1 MTTVQPAPLLASGSL
16 APAALARPSGTFAM
30 VAMDQRES
38 LRAMMAQHSAGAP
51 VTDEAMVAFK
61 LSVARELSPYASA
74 FLIDHEYGYDRVVA
88 DRMLPAGCALV
99 LAADALDQPGGVVA
113 DTDLDER
120 VDPGRARADGVAALK
135 LLVVWRR
142 DARREQRVELAARF
156 VARCREA
163 GLASVLEPVA
173 RPTPEEEAAGT
184 FDLNDAIVEAAG
196 ELAPL
201 GPSLYK
207 CQVPDRGVGSIA
219 HIARQAERIDA
230 VVDGPWVVLS
240 QGVDPQLFP
249 QAVEAVCRA
258 GASGFLAGRAL
269 WTEALAGTDPLP
281 VLRGTSTARLRELGD
296 IVDRYGRPWQQA
308 RAAATPGGAA

>member
-1 MTTVQPAPLLASGSL
+1 MTIVQPGPLLASGSR

-38 LRAMMAQHSAGAP
+38 LRAMMSRHAAGDG
-51 VTDEAMVAFK
+51 VSDQAMVAFK
-61 LSVARELSPYASA
+61 LAVARELAPLASA
-74 FLIDHEYGYDRVVA
+74 FLIDRHYGYDRVVV
-88 DRMLPAGCALV
+88 DRLLPTDCALV

-113 DTDLDER
+113 DTDLDEQ
-120 VDPGRARADGVAALK
+120 VDPRQARADGVAALK

-156 VARCREA
+156 IDRCREA
-163 GLASVLEPVA
+163 GLASVLEPVT

-184 FDLNDAIVEAAG
+184 FDLNDSIVEAAG

-207 CQVPDRGVGSIA
+207 CQVPDRGIGSIS
-219 HIARQAERIDA
+219 HLARQAERIDA
-230 VVDGPWVVLS
+230 VVDCPWVVLS
-240 QGVDPQLFP
+240 QGVDPQAFP

-269 WTEALAGTDPLP
+269 WTDALAGADPLP
-281 VLRGTSTARLRELGD
+281 VLRGASAARLRELGD

-308 RAAATPGGAA
+308 RAATVPGGAA

>member
-1 MTTVQPAPLLASGSL
+1 MTTVQPIPLLASGSL

-38 LRAMMAQHSAGAP
+38 LRAMMTQHSPGAP

-61 LSVARELSPYASA
+61 LSVARELAPFASA
-74 FLIDHEYGYDRVVA
+74 FLIDREYGYDQVVT
-88 DRMLPAGCALV
+88 DRLLPANCALL
-99 LAADALDQPGGVVA
+99 LAADALDQPNGVVA
-113 DTDLDER
+113 DTDLDEHI
-120 VDPGRARADGVAALK
+120 DPEEALADGAAGLK

-142 DARREQRVELAARF
+142 DARREQRIELAARF
-156 VARCREA
+156 IARCRAA

-184 FDLNDAIVEAAG
+184 FDLNDSIVEAAG

-207 CQVPDRGVGSIA
+207 CQVPDRGVGSIS
-219 HIARQAERIDA
+219 HLARQAERIDA
-230 VVDGPWVVLS
+230 VVDCPWVVLS
-240 QGVDPQLFP
+240 QGVDARLFP

-269 WTEALAGTDPLP
+269 WTDALAGADPRP
-281 VLRGTSTARLRELGD
+281 VLRGASADRLRELGG
-296 IVDRYGRPWQQA
+296 IVDRYGRPWQRA
-308 RAAATPGGAA
+308 RAATTPGGAA

>member
-1 MTTVQPAPLLASGSL
+1 MTIVQPVPLLASGSL

-38 LRAMMAQHSAGAP
+38 LRAMMSRHSAGDH
-51 VTDEAMVAFK
+51 VTDEAMVGFK
-61 LSVARELSPYASA
+61 LSVARELAPLASA
-74 FLIDHEYGYDRVVA
+74 FLIDRQYGYDRVVA
-88 DRMLPAGCALV
+88 DRLLPADCALV

-113 DTDLDER
+113 DTDLDEQ
-120 VDPGRARADGVAALK
+120 VDPQQARADGVAALK

-142 DARREQRVELAARF
+142 DARREQRIELAARF

-163 GLASVLEPVA
+163 GLASVLEPVT

-184 FDLNDAIVEAAG
+184 FDLNASIVEAAA

-207 CQVPDRGVGSIA
+207 CQVPDRGIGSIA
-219 HIARQAERIDA
+219 HLARQSERVDA
-230 VVDGPWVVLS
+230 VVDCPWVVLS
-240 QGVDPQLFP
+240 QGVDPQVFP
-249 QAVEAVCRA
+249 HAVEAVCRA

-269 WTEALAGTDPLP
+269 WTDALAGADPLP
-281 VLRGTSTARLRELGD
+281 ALRGASAARLRELGD
-296 IVDRYGRPWQQA
+296 LVDRYGRPWQQA
-308 RAAATPGGAA
+308 RAATAQGGAA

>member
-1 MTTVQPAPLLASGSL
+1 MTTVQPIPLLTSGSL

-30 VAMDQRES
+30 IAMDQRES
-38 LRAMMAQHSAGAP
+38 LRAMMARHSAGAP
-51 VTDEAMVAFK
+51 VTDDAMVAFK
-61 LSVARELSPYASA
+61 LSVARELGPLASA
-74 FLIDHEYGYDRVVA
+74 FLIDREYGYDRVVGE
-88 DRMLPAGCALV
+88 RLLPADCALV

-113 DTDLDER
+113 DTDLDEQ
-120 VDPGRARADGVAALK
+120 VDPGQARLDGAVALK

-142 DARREQRVELAARF
+142 DALREQRVELAARF

-163 GLASVLEPVA
+163 GLASVLEPVT

-184 FDLNDAIVEAAG
+184 FDLNDSIVEAAR

-207 CQVPDRGVGSIA
+207 CQVPDRGVGPVS
-219 HIARQAERIDA
+219 HLARQAERIDA
-230 VVDGPWVVLS
+230 VVDCPWVVLS
-240 QGVDPQLFP
+240 QGVDPQDFP

-269 WTEALAGTDPLP
+269 WTDALASADPLP
-281 VLRGTSTARLRELGD
+281 VLRGASADRLRELGG
-296 IVDRYGRPWQQA
+296 IVDRFGRPWEQA
-308 RAAATPGGAA
+308 RAATKSGGAA

>member
-1 MTTVQPAPLLASGSL
+1 MTIVQPVPLLASGSL

-38 LRAMMAQHSAGAP
+38 LRAMMSRHSSDDQ

-61 LSVARELSPYASA
+61 LSVARELAPLASA
-74 FLIDHEYGYDRVVA
+74 FLIDRQYGYDRIVA
-88 DRMLPAGCALV
+88 DRLLPADCGLV

-113 DTDLDER
+113 DTDLDEQ
-120 VDPGRARADGVAALK
+120 VDPGQARTDGVDALK

-142 DARREQRVELAARF
+142 DARREQRVELAVRF

-184 FDLNDAIVEAAG
+184 FDLNASIVEAAA

-207 CQVPDRGVGSIA
+207 CQVPDRGIGSIS
-219 HIARQAERIDA
+219 HLARQAERIDA
-230 VVDGPWVVLS
+230 VVDCPWVVLS
-240 QGVDPQLFP
+240 QGVDPQVFP

-269 WTEALAGTDPLP
+269 WTDALAGTDPLP
-281 VLRGTSTARLRELGD
+281 VLRAASAPRLRELAD

-308 RAAATPGGAA
+308 RAATAPGGAA